1 MATIEKLHFTTN
13 AKLGQLIGRELIT
26 NNIAAVFELIK
37 NSYDAFAT
45 EVTIELKDFDIQ
57 EEDVKDLKKA
67 SKSDKRISNDQSAI
81 IISDNGKGM
90 TKKEIK
96 DRWMVIGTTSKE
108 NIIREETVRKSKR
121 IARIINGE
129 KGIGRFGCDRLG
141 AVLNMTSVGGNGEEK
156 NRLTVNW
163 DEFEKHDIT
172 LQEIEIEV
180 QTEQLS
186 EKEETGLMLEISHL
200 RDVWT
205 KKDLHTLYDQLQK
218 LISPFKQEESD
229 FSIFL
234 KIGEYKEPIKNESL
248 EYATSKI
255 EGKVEN
261 NGLLQYTISD
271 DLNSVTYTEQ
281 AKPPIFGPV
290 NFKILYLDA
299 TAKRKFSMSN
309 GMSTRELG
317 NIKLFRDNFRIL
329 PYGEVENDWLGIDN
343 EHAQSVFR
351 TLGTRDIIGYFQ
363 ISKEHNPNLKDATN
377 RQGLNED
384 TREFLEFKVFIWSI
398 LRVFQKT
405 VFAKIKEKAEKSGKA
420 ISTHAKE
427 IEQGIKNARQQIATI
442 PETEQTNEEGQ
453 TRDTVSE
460 AAKYL
465 DQVANDVQVVK
476 RESAQMTQRLTV
488 MENIVGTETFLYDMM
503 HSIKNKLDTLNAY
516 VESIKLQAE
525 SHGLDIDYEGFDF
538 TVKAISTIVLS
549 ALNKTSPNRN
559 NKQYVYLDDII
570 QHYIEEKQLVYP
582 QITFEKVSLLHK
594 KIYCNPNS
602 VKDVFDNL
610 LSNSKK
616 AFVKDRAAKIR
627 ISMNVNGNGKP
638 LVYFEDNGRGIEEE
652 NIPYIFNVSFTR
664 TDGTGIGLSYCLQ
677 TMKELGGD
685 IAYVREGNLGGA
697 TFVMT
702 F

>member
-108 NIIREETVRKSKR
+108 NIIREETVCRSKR

-186 EKEETGLMLEISHL
+186 EKEETGLVLEISQL

-205 KKDLHTLYDQLQK
+205 KKDLHVLYDQLQK

-234 KIGEYKEPIKNESL
+234 KIGDYKEPIKNESL

-255 EGKVEN
+255 EGKVDRE
-261 NGLLQYTISD
+261 GFLQYTISD

-290 NFKILYLDA
+290 DFKILYLDA

-351 TLGTRDIIGYFQ
+351 SLGTRDIIGYFQ
-363 ISKEHNPNLKDATN
+363 ISKENNPSLKDATN

-384 TREFLEFKVFIWSI
+384 TTEFSEFKAFIWSI
-398 LRVFQKT
+398 LRVFQKSI
-405 VFAKIKEKAEKSGKA
+405 FAKIKEKAEKSGKA

-427 IEQGIKNARQQIATI
+427 IEQGIKSARQQIATI
-442 PETEQTNEEGQ
+442 PSAEQTHEDGQ
-453 TRDTVSE
+453 VRDTASE

-465 DQVANDVQVVK
+465 DQVANDVQAVK
-476 RESAQMTQRLTV
+476 RESAQMTQRLAV

-516 VESIKLQAE
+516 VESIKLQTE
-525 SHGLDIDYEGFDF
+525 SYDLDIDYEGFDF
-538 TVKAISTIVLS
+538 TVKAISKIVLS
-549 ALNKTSPNRN
+549 ALKKTTPNRN
-559 NKQYVYLDDII
+559 NKQYVYLDEII

-582 QITFEKVSLLHK
+582 QIAFETDSLLHK
-594 KIYCNPNS
+594 KIHCDPNS
-602 VKDVFDNL
+602 VNDVLDNL

-616 AFVKDRAAKIR
+616 AFVKDRAATIR
-627 ISMNVNGNGKP
+627 ISMSINGNGRP
-638 LVYFEDNGRGIEEE
+638 LVYFEDNGKGIEED
-652 NIPYIFNVSFTR
+652 NIPYIFNVSFTC

-685 IAYVREGNLGGA
+685 IAYVREGSLGGA
-697 TFVMT
+697 KFMMT